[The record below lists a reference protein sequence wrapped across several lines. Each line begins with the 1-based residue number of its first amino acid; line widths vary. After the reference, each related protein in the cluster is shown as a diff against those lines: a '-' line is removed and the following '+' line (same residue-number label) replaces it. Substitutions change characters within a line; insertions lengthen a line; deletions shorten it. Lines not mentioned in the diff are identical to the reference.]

1 MNENTDYASKG
12 LATTGAVLGGTSLG
26 LNLLNGS
33 LGALLGGGWGYRNGW
48 NNGGCNDSHSINH
61 DHALLAI
68 SERDARIAK
77 LESEKYSDGK
87 TQELYNYITMQNE
100 KLSNFLCGVDKR
112 LYSLETAAPLR
123 EQILDGKIAQVADK
137 VACCCSATNAA
148 LANLSAVVNNITKTI
163 IPIDSVCPKP
173 MALYN
178 SWTAPTTTTTTGA

>member
-1 MNENTDYASKG
+1 MNENTEYASKG
-12 LATTGAVLGGTSLG
+12 VAGTGLGLGIAGTALSLMQNGGLGNILGGCG
-26 LNLLNGS
+26 
-33 LGALLGGGWGYRNGW
+33 GAN
-48 NNGGCNDSHSINH
+48 
-61 DHALLAI
+61 AATLAI
-68 SERDARIAK
+68 SERDAKIAK